1 MRKIWLV
8 VKREYLARVRTK
20 GFVIGTVAFPLFMI
34 GVVALPAILLRHQT
48 DRSLKIAILDNIGGM
63 AARVTQSLDRKLP
76 SGDPA
81 YRVVRSVEDPPAE
94 DEEEIRA
101 ELRAEVIRAELD
113 GFLVIPKDVLQ
124 GKAATFHTL
133 SPGDLELAGSIR
145 SAVREAAIA
154 ARLEDRG
161 VEIENVRD
169 LVKGVGVT
177 LVKVTKEGEV
187 EERGQTLATALVMM
201 VVLYVTLLVYGLA
214 TLRSVLEE
222 KTTRMSEILVS
233 SIRSFH
239 LLVGKLLGVAAAGFT
254 QYLIWTVAAGL
265 LAAYGSVVASAVRPG
280 SSIPHLQLPVSTL
293 AYLIIFYLG
302 GYFLYASLYAAAGA
316 MVSSDEDAQQVQT
329 PLTLVVLLGYMMFI
343 VVMRNPNSTLSIV
356 LSMIPFFAP
365 ILMVLRIVLQT
376 PPFWQIALSIGLI
389 ILTTSGIVYVS
400 AKIYRVGILMYG
412 KRPSVVELWRWL
424 RYT

>member
-8 VKREYLARVRTK
+8 FKREYLARVRTR
-20 GFVIGTVAFPLFMI
+20 GFVIGTIAFPLFMV
-34 GVVALPAILLRHQT
+34 GVIALPVLLMRHQS
-48 DRSLKIAILDNIGGM
+48 DRSLKLAVLDNTGRM
-63 AARVTQSLDRKLP
+63 AARIVESLDRKLP
-76 SGDPA
+76 NGDPA
-81 YRVVRSVEDPPAE
+81 YRVEQTVRAPRP
-94 DEEEIRA
+94 EEEEKLRDEWRA
-101 ELRAEVIRAELD
+101 QVNQGELD
-113 GFLVIPKDVLQ
+113 GFLVIPEDVME
-124 GKAATFHTL
+124 GKAPAFYTRN
-133 SPGDLELAGSIR
+133 PGDLPLAGSIR
-145 SAVREAAIA
+145 SAVKEAAIA
-154 ARLEDRG
+154 ERLRERG
-161 VEIENVRD
+161 VEFENVRD
-169 LVKGVGVT
+169 LVKGVEVT

-187 EERGQTLATALVMM
+187 EEKGQTLATALVMI

-222 KTTRMSEILVS
+222 KTTRMSEVLVS
-233 SIRSFH
+233 SIRAFH

-254 QYLIWTVAAGL
+254 QYLIWTVSAGL
-265 LAAYGSVVASAVRPG
+265 LAAYGAVLASAVRPG
-280 SSIPHLQLPVSTL
+280 SSIPRIDLPVSTL
-293 AYLIIFYLG
+293 VYLIVFYLG

-329 PLTLVVLLGYMMFI
+329 PLTLVALLGYLMFV
-343 VVMRNPNSTLSIV
+343 VVMRNPSSTLSIV
-356 LSMIPFFAP
+356 LSMVPFFAP

-389 ILTTSGIVYVS
+389 ILTTTGIIFVS

>member
-8 VKREYLARVRTK
+8 MKREYLARVRTRS
-20 GFVIGTVAFPLFMI
+20 FIIGTVAFPLMMI
-34 GVVALPAILLRHQT
+34 GVIALPAILLRHQSAHT
-48 DRSLKIAILDNIGGM
+48 LKITILDQTGEM
-63 AARVTQSLDRKLP
+63 AARVTQGLDQKLP
-76 SGDPA
+76 NGEPA
-81 YRVVRSVEDPPAE
+81 YQVVKTVQEPSDE
-94 DEEEIRA
+94 DEEKLRA
-101 ELRAEVIRAELD
+101 ELRAQVNQGKLD
-113 GFLVIPKDVLQ
+113 GFLVIPKAVLE
-124 GKAATFHTL
+124 GDSATFHTRN
-133 SPGDLELAGSIR
+133 PGDLEFAGAVR

-154 ARLEDRG
+154 ERLEERG
-161 VEIENVRD
+161 LQIDNVRD
-169 LVKGVGVT
+169 LVGGVEVT
-177 LVKVTKEGEV
+177 LVKITKEGEV
-187 EERGQTLATALVMM
+187 EEKGQTLATALVMM

-222 KTTRMSEILVS
+222 KTTRMSEVLVS
-233 SIRSFH
+233 SLRAFH

-254 QYLIWTVAAGL
+254 QYLIWTISAAL
-265 LAAYGSVVASAVRPG
+265 VAAYGGLVASAVRPG
-280 SSIPHLQLPVSTL
+280 SSIPHIVLPISTL
-293 AYLIIFYLG
+293 VYLIIFYLG

-316 MVSSDEDAQQVQT
+316 MVSSDEDAQQVQM
-329 PLTLVVLLGYMMFI
+329 PLTVLVLLGYMMFI

-376 PPFWQIALSIGLI
+376 PPLWQIALSIGLI
-389 ILTTSGIVYVS
+389 VLTTTGILYVS

>member
-20 GFVIGTVAFPLFMI
+20 GFIIGTIAFPLFMI
-34 GVVALPAILLRHQT
+34 GVVALPAILLRHQST
-48 DRSLKIAILDNIGGM
+48 QTLKIVILDQTGEM
-63 AARVTQSLDRKLP
+63 AARITQALDEKLP
-76 SGDPA
+76 NGEPA
-81 YRVVRSVEDPPAE
+81 YRVVKTVRAPSRENEDKL
-94 DEEEIRA
+94 RA
-101 ELRAEVIRAELD
+101 ELRTQVNQEEIDA
-113 GFLVIPKDVLQ
+113 FLVIPKNVMEGDP
-124 GKAATFHTL
+124 ATFHTRN
-133 SPGDLELAGSIR
+133 PGDLDLARSVR
-145 SAVREAAIA
+145 SALSEAAIA
-154 ARLEDRG
+154 ERLEKRG
-161 VEIENVRD
+161 LQVDDVRD
-169 LVKGVGVT
+169 LVRSVKVT

-187 EERGQTLATALVMM
+187 EEKGQTLLIALVMM

-222 KTTRMSEILVS
+222 KTTRMSEVLVS
-233 SIRSFH
+233 SLRAFH

-254 QYLIWTVAAGL
+254 QYLIWTACAAL
-265 LAAYGSVVASAVRPG
+265 VAAYGGLVASAVRPG
-280 SSIPHLQLPVSTL
+280 SSIPHIVLPISTL
-293 AYLIIFYLG
+293 VYLVVFYLG

-329 PLTLVVLLGYMMFI
+329 PLTLVVLLAYLMFI
-343 VVMRNPNSTLSIV
+343 VVMRNPSSTLSIV

-376 PPFWQIALSIGLI
+376 PPFWQIALSIALI
-389 ILTTSGIVYVS
+389 VLTTAGIVHVS

>member
-20 GFVIGTVAFPLFMI
+20 GFIIGTVAFPLFMVGI
-34 GVVALPAILLRHQT
+34 VALPVILMRHQT
-48 DRSLKIAILDNIGGM
+48 DRGLKLAILDNTGEM
-63 AARVTQSLDRKLP
+63 AADVVQSLDRKLP
-76 SGDPA
+76 NGDPA
-81 YRVVRSVEDPPAE
+81 YDVVKIFEEPRP
-94 DEEEIRA
+94 EEEEALRE
-101 ELRAEVIRAELD
+101 ELRAQVNQTELD
-113 GFLVIPKDVLQ
+113 GFLIIPMDVLE
-124 GKAATFHTL
+124 GESAAFHTRNT
-133 SPGDLELAGSIR
+133 GDLELARSIR

-154 ARLEDRG
+154 ERLRDRG
-161 VEIENVRD
+161 LEIGNVRD
-169 LVKGVGVT
+169 LVQGVGVT

-187 EERGQTLATALVMM
+187 EEKGQTLATALVMM

-233 SIRSFH
+233 SLRAFH

-254 QYLIWTVAAGL
+254 QYLIWTITAAL
-265 LAAYGSVVASAVRPG
+265 LAAYGTVLASAVRPG
-280 SSIPHLQLPVSTL
+280 SAIPNIQLPISTL
-293 AYLIIFYLG
+293 VYLVVFYLG

-316 MVSSDEDAQQVQT
+316 MVSTDEDAQQVQT
-329 PLTLVVLLGYMMFI
+329 PLTLLVLLAYLMFI
-343 VVMRNPNSTLSIV
+343 VVMRNPSSTLSIV
-356 LSMIPFFAP
+356 LSLIPFFAP

-376 PPFWQIALSIGLI
+376 PPFWQIALSIALI
-389 ILTTSGIVYVS
+389 VLTTTGIVFVS